1 MPVTGLSSD
10 ASLPCARDGDI
21 SAQAAN
27 ARVTILQRVAT
38 RLLPESQG
46 SQIALPQP
54 MHAIN
59 LKARRQ
65 SAPGARL
72 WRAAVLACSLLAPVE
87 AQPLISVFEDAE
99 GAVILT
105 DAAGDAGWRFLFSV
119 GEVAAARSMPPA
131 ARAAGCGQDVEAA
144 WQAQVAPVANGL
156 GLDPHLLSAVI
167 WAESRCNPRAL
178 SPKGAQGLMQL
189 MPATARQY
197 AVADPFDPLQ
207 NISGG
212 ARYLRD
218 LLKLFAGNLELA
230 LAAYNAG
237 PRSVLDARM
246 RIPPFRET
254 RAYVPA
260 VLQRLALLRAAAA

>member
-1 MPVTGLSSD
+1 MRFTGLSSH
-10 ASLPCARDGDI
+10 AALVRMRDGDI

-27 ARVTILQRVAT
+27 ARVTSVQRVAT
-38 RLLPESQG
+38 ELLPESQG
-46 SQIALPQP
+46 SQMAVRQP

-59 LKARRQ
+59 LKARSR

-72 WRAAVLACSLLAPVE
+72 WRAAVLACSFLAPVE

-105 DAAGDAGWRFLFSV
+105 DAAGNAAWRLLFSV
-119 GEVAAARSMPPA
+119 GEVAARSMPPPA
-131 ARAAGCGQDVEAA
+131 ARAAGCGKDAEAA
-144 WQAQVAPVANGL
+144 WQAQIAPVANGL

-218 LLKLFAGNLELA
+218 LLKLYAGNLELA

-246 RIPPFRET
+246 RVPPFRET

-260 VLQRLALLRAAAA
+260 VLQRLALLRAAPG

>member
-1 MPVTGLSSD
+1 MGLGKRLRRAVACAALLL
-10 ASLPCARDGDI
+10 ASA
-21 SAQAAN
+21 SAQA
-27 ARVTILQRVAT
+27 V
-38 RLLPESQG
+38 
-46 SQIALPQP
+46 
-54 MHAIN
+54 
-59 LKARRQ
+59 
-65 SAPGARL
+65 
-72 WRAAVLACSLLAPVE
+72 
-87 AQPLISVFEDAE
+87 ISVYEDAE
-99 GAVILT
+99 GGVVLT
-105 DAAGDAGWRFLFSV
+105 DAGGQAGWRWLFSV
-119 GEVAAARSMPPA
+119 GDVAARSMPPPLA
-131 ARAAGCGQDVEAA
+131 AQAGGCGGDAPAA
-144 WQAQVAPVANGL
+144 WQSQIAPVAVGL

-167 WAESRCNPRAL
+167 WAESRCNPRAV

-207 NISGG
+207 NITGG

-218 LLKLFAGNLELA
+218 LLQMFAGNLELA

-260 VLQRLALLRAAAA
+260 VIKRVAVLRAAGV

>member
-1 MPVTGLSSD
+1 MPAPQLPSSIKGDDRARFGTGLRR
-10 ASLPCARDGDI
+10 AVACA
-21 SAQAAN
+21 
-27 ARVTILQRVAT
+27 
-38 RLLPESQG
+38 
-46 SQIALPQP
+46 AL
-54 MHAIN
+54 
-59 LKARRQ
+59 
-65 SAPGARL
+65 
-72 WRAAVLACSLLAPVE
+72 LLATASTE
-87 AQPLISVFEDAE
+87 AVISVYEDAE
-99 GAVILT
+99 GGVVLT
-105 DAAGDAGWRFLFSV
+105 DAGSQAGWRLLFSV
-119 GEVAAARSMPPA
+119 GDLAARSMPPPLSA
-131 ARAAGCGQDVEAA
+131 QAGGCGRDAPAA
-144 WQAQVAPVANGL
+144 WQSQIAPVAVGL

-167 WAESRCNPRAL
+167 WAESRCNPRAV

-207 NISGG
+207 NINGG

-218 LLKLFAGNLELA
+218 LLQMFAGNLELA

-260 VLQRLALLRAAAA
+260 VMKRVAMLRAVAA

>member
-1 MPVTGLSSD
+1 MLANSVK
-10 ASLPCARDGDI
+10 
-21 SAQAAN
+21 AA
-27 ARVTILQRVAT
+27 I
-38 RLLPESQG
+38 
-46 SQIALPQP
+46 QP
-54 MHAIN
+54 T
-59 LKARRQ
+59 
-65 SAPGARL
+65 PGARL
-72 WRAAVLACSLLAPVE
+72 RRAAMLASLLLTTAH
-87 AQPLISVFEDAE
+87 AQPVISVFEDAE
-99 GAVILT
+99 GSVIMT
-105 DAAGDAGWRFLFSV
+105 DAAGAAGWRLLFSV
-119 GEVAAARSMPPA
+119 GELAARSMPPP
-131 ARAAGCGQDVEAA
+131 ARAAACGKDGPAT
-144 WQAQVAPVANGL
+144 WQSQIAPLAQGL

-207 NISGG
+207 NIRGG

-218 LLKLFAGNLELA
+218 LLDLFAGNLELA

-237 PRSVLDARM
+237 PKSVVDARM

-260 VLQRLALLRAAAA
+260 VLKRLALLRAAPA